1 MSDQS
6 AQPTPGA
13 PDQGGQGAAGSG
25 DPSELFRPYV
35 ADVPQELHPL
45 VIDALQKQNGDFTKR
60 FQEAADF
67 RKTWEPYSSVE
78 GLNEVEPEELQ
89 GLLTIRGVLH
99 DPEAAT
105 QFVAQNFE
113 GLVQNGYM
121 PEISEETWAKVGEEN
136 GWIEGDDGEGDE
148 PQAGG
153 EDMKALIAQAVQE
166 ALGPIQ
172 QHFQETQSQQE
183 QRELSERFNQ
193 RFDELVAQHELLP
206 KDASPED
213 QAKLRSQIVQL
224 GMTKVQTSDDPVGEA
239 VEMYLEMTGRAKA
252 DAFDQK
258 LSRQNGSTLQA
269 GTADTR
275 PQEPS
280 WLNGGPSPRDLA
292 LQRLRPS

>member
-1 MSDQS
+1 M
-6 AQPTPGA
+6 
-13 PDQGGQGAAGSG
+13 
-25 DPSELFRPYV
+25 
-35 ADVPQELHPL
+35 
-45 VIDALQKQNGDFTKR
+45 
-60 FQEAADF
+60 
-67 RKTWEPYSSVE
+67 
-78 GLNEVEPEELQ
+78 
-89 GLLTIRGVLH
+89 
-99 DPEAAT
+99 
-105 QFVAQNFE
+105 
-113 GLVQNGYM
+113 
-121 PEISEETWAKVGEEN
+121 
-136 GWIEGDDGEGDE
+136 
-148 PQAGG
+148 QA
-153 EDMKALIAQAVQE
+153 MIAQAVQE

-172 QHFQETQSQQE
+172 QQFQETQSQQE

-292 LQRLRPS
+292 LRRLRPS